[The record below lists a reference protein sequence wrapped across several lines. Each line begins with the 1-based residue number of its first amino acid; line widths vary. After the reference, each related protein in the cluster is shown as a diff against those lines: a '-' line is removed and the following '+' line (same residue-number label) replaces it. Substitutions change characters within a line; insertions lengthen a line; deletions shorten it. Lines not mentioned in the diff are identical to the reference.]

1 MSIDDTV
8 TQSIIIESTLYA
20 NTKVHLAYR
29 VFPRA

>member
-8 TQSIIIESTLYA
+8 TQSIIESTLYA